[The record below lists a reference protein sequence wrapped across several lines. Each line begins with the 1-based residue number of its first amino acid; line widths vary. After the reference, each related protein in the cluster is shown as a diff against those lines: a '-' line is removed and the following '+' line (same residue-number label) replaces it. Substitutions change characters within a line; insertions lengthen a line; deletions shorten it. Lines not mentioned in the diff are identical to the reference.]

1 MQNLPVDGFR
11 NPANQLRLMVV
22 CFPSF
27 YEVLAPSQVVRLFF
41 HQQYELEPLTD
52 ASGSINKKPGK
63 YPPTILDLH
72 KVVGKI
78 PEEYFPKFGNFM
90 VMNAMGSNPYN
101 HLKNKSKKPKN
112 KHAPKQNIHP
122 KNHWTL
128 HLEGYES
135 VFRRSVLGC
144 SK

>member
-1 MQNLPVDGFR
+1 MQVEAL
-11 NPANQLRLMVV
+11 QK
-22 CFPSF
+22 
-27 YEVLAPSQVVRLFF
+27 
-41 HQQYELEPLTD
+41 T
-52 ASGSINKKPGK
+52 GK

-78 PEEYFPKFGNFM
+78 LEEYFPKFGNFM
-90 VMNAMGSNPYN
+90 VMNAMGSNPYS

-112 KHAPKQNIHP
+112 KHALKQNIHP

-135 VFRRSVLGC
+135 VFRRGVLGC